1 MFYLF
6 NLCYN
11 YYGDFMVKIGIPL
24 RYSHLEDGRCILY
37 LGEKIRRCFQK
48 AGALIIPI
56 VQVQDVNYSDTRYNE
71 FKILSNEEKEE
82 IDKYLDMVDGVVFPG
97 GNKITP
103 YDKYLLERCIDR
115 DIPTLGIC
123 LGMQLMSCYRED
135 FEVFKIESNINHF
148 QDNDNYL
155 GHKVTIDKAST
166 LYRILGLDT
175 ISVNS
180 FHKFHCTENKLFN
193 NFSYSEDGYLE
204 GIEMPNKKFIMGIQW
219 HPEISYDFDENSK
232 KVIDYFINV
241 CKRD

>member
-1 MFYLF
+1 
-6 NLCYN
+6 
-11 YYGDFMVKIGIPL
+11 MVKIGIPL
-24 RYSHLEDGRCILY
+24 RYSHLEDGRCILF

-71 FKILSNEEKEE
+71 FKVLKKEEKEE
-82 IDKYLDMVDGVVFPG
+82 IEKYLDMVDGVVFPG

-123 LGMQLMSCYRED
+123 LGMQLMSCYQED

-155 GHKVTIDKAST
+155 SHKVTIDKSST
-166 LYRILGLDT
+166 LYKILGLDE

-180 FHKFHCTENKLFN
+180 FHKFHCSENKLFN
-193 NFSYSEDGYLE
+193 NISYSEDGYLE

-219 HPEISYDFDENSK
+219 HPEISYDFDVNSK

-241 CKRD
+241 CKKD